1 MKKKNIKKRKKLIIT
16 FSIIILFFISI
27 AFTIKDNRN
36 LTQLEKI
43 LKNSISFIN
52 KITLYPFKNSN
63 ELNTKNTNQTEIDN
77 LKKEI
82 QELKDSLELNTL
94 ISDYEKI
101 NATVIN
107 RNLGY
112 WYDTVIID
120 KGSSSGIK
128 ENMAVTTKQGLI
140 GKIIKTTR
148 NTSTVKLLT
157 SDTNNKV
164 SIQIKTKEGY
174 LYGILN
180 SKTDDN
186 YYIVEGISNTR
197 NLDIG
202 SLVSTTGKGDIFPSG
217 ILIGEVFEINK
228 DNFDLEAI
236 IKVKPSINID
246 NFNYVTVLRR
256 NQW

>member
-1 MKKKNIKKRKKLIIT
+1 MKKKSKKRKKIIT
-16 FSIIILFFISI
+16 IFSIIVFFFISV

-36 LTQLEKI
+36 LVVVEKLI
-43 LKNSISFIN
+43 KDSVLFIN
-52 KITLYPFKNSN
+52 KIFLYPFKNNNESN
-63 ELNTKNTNQTEIDN
+63 IESANKAEIDN

-82 QELKDSLELNTL
+82 GELKSSLELNSI

-101 NATVIN
+101 NATVIS

-120 KGSSSGIK
+120 KGSSSKIK
-128 ENMAVTTKQGLI
+128 KDMAVITKEGLI

-148 NTSTVKLLT
+148 KTSTVKLLT

-164 SIQIKTKEGY
+164 SVQINTPDEY

-180 SKTDDN
+180 SKTKDG
-186 YYIVEGISNTR
+186 YYLIEGISNTR
-197 NLDIG
+197 NLKIG

-217 ILIGEVFEINK
+217 ILIGEVIEINK

-256 NQW
+256 IQ